1 MFGKPKMTIEEANSS
16 LKLECALRELGFMEI
31 QNRIVTH
38 CGLYFIFPVGFF
50 YEARL
55 WDDLLGFQV
64 EKSEEWEYSRTGLC
78 LGKPITQSA
87 KSALDLALSLS

>member
-1 MFGKPKMTIEEANSS
+1 MTIEEANSS

-31 QNRIVTH
+31 KNRIVTH

-55 WDDLLGFQV
+55 WDDLLGFQI

-78 LGKPITQSA
+78 LGKPIAQSA